1 METSVDTPKESGV
14 KLFKYLGRYTAIG
27 WALFQIYTAIFGF
40 FHGMIQ
46 LPVHLAFALAICFCR
61 FPFAKKIPKKK
72 TYVLDLIL
80 YFLSFSIPVYI
91 MINFERVL
99 ARMTFVDVVTS
110 SDLFFGVILVVLL
123 LEGCRRVAGIP
134 LVIVAVVFIA
144 YGFLGPLIPGGLN
157 HRGILFFRFI
167 DLQLLSFDGIFGTA
181 LMVSSDVVFYFILF
195 GAFLETSGGGRLFID
210 FAFMVTGRL
219 RGGAAKA
226 SVISSALFGTVSGS
240 AVANVVVDGIFTI
253 PLMKKTGFKAEV
265 ASGVEA
271 ATSTGGQIMPPV
283 MGAAAFIMA
292 QILGVPYADIVLAAA
307 IPAILYYVALYFMID
322 FMALRDGIKAIPK
335 EDIPDV
341 KKGFKERA
349 HLLIPLVVVVWAIM
363 AGYTIY
369 TSALWAIGTI
379 VITSFFRKATR
390 MNIKGI
396 LKAMESGAKEA
407 VGIAI
412 PCAVA
417 GIIVGVVVHTGLGL
431 KFTGLVSILAKDSLP
446 LILFLTMIAVLIL
459 GMGMPT
465 TPAYLIAV
473 VLVVPAVINLGITPL
488 AIHMFIFYFAVISM
502 ITPPVALAAYAA
514 AAIGEA
520 NMWLSGLQAFRLAF
534 SGFIIPYIFV
544 YDNSLLFQGSI
555 LEIIWAAGK
564 TGLGVY
570 CLSAALIGYFRTPTT
585 FWERIALGIA
595 ALCLIVPEQIS
606 DYVGFALLIFVFI
619 VQRRRIARGLLAVQ
633 KN

>member
-1 METSVDTPKESGV
+1 MDTPKESGV
-14 KLFKYLGRYTAIG
+14 KLFKYLGRCTAIG
-27 WALFQIYTAIFGF
+27 WALFQLYTAISGF

-46 LPVHLAFALAICFCR
+46 LPVHLAFALAICFCQT
-61 FPFAKKIPKKK
+61 PLAKRIPKRK
-72 TYVLDLIL
+72 TFVLDLIL
-80 YFLSFSIPVYI
+80 YLLSISVPIYLI
-91 MINFERVL
+91 IIFERIST
-99 ARMTFVDVVTS
+99 RMVFVDGVTS
-110 SDLFFGVILVVLL
+110 YDLLFGVILVALL
-123 LEGCRRVAGIP
+123 IEGCRRVAGIP
-134 LVIVAVVFIA
+134 LVTVAVVFIA
-144 YGFLGPLIPGGLN
+144 YGFLGPLIPGGLH

-167 DLQLLSFDGIFGTA
+167 DLQLLSFDAIFGMP
-181 LMVSSDVVFYFILF
+181 LLVSSEVIFYFILF
-195 GAFLETSGGGRLFID
+195 GAFLEASGGGRLFID

-226 SVISSALFGTVSGS
+226 SVISSALFGTISGS

-253 PLMKKTGFKAEV
+253 PLMKKTGFKPTV
-265 ASGVEA
+265 ACGIEA
-271 ATSTGGQIMPPV
+271 ANSTGGQIMPPV

-292 QILGVPYADIVLAAA
+292 QILGVPYAKIIMVAAV
-307 IPAILYYVALYFMID
+307 PAILYYLALYFMID
-322 FMALRDGIKAIPK
+322 FMALKDGIKAVPK
-335 EDIPDV
+335 EDMPDV

-363 AGYTIY
+363 EGYTIY
-369 TSALWAIGTI
+369 TSALWAIAAV

-390 MNIKGI
+390 MSIKGV
-396 LKAMESGAKEA
+396 LNAMESGAKEA
-407 VGIAI
+407 VGVAI

-417 GIIVGVVVHTGLGL
+417 GIIVGMVVHTGLGL
-431 KFTGLVSILAKDSLP
+431 KFTGLVSVLAKDSLP

-473 VLVVPAVINLGITPL
+473 VLVVPAVTNLGIAPV

-514 AAIGEA
+514 AAIAEA
-520 NMWLSGLQAFRLAF
+520 DMWQSGLQAFKLAI

-544 YDNSLLFQGSI
+544 YDNALLLEGSI

-570 CLSAALIGYFRTPTT
+570 CLSAAMIGYFRTTT
-585 FWERIALGIA
+585 TSRERVALGLAAICLIAPERI
-595 ALCLIVPEQIS
+595 S
-606 DYVGFALLIFVFI
+606 DFLGFAFLIYAFI
-619 VQRRRIARGLLAVQ
+619 AQRRRIDRGCQECEKAV
-633 KN
+633 